1 MEIVGKKLIEAPLEK
16 VWENLNN
23 LNVLQKCIPGCES
36 LSELQENVFKADIS
50 AKIGPLKLNSLEN
63 LNY

>member
-23 LNVLQKCIPGCES
+23 LNVLQKS
-36 LSELQENVFKADIS
+36 YSWL
-50 AKIGPLKLNSLEN
+50 
-63 LNY
+63 